1 MVSETVLTSDLG
13 IATNSSDLL
22 KDAID
27 SFKNESR
34 YILNPGNKPET
45 NIYLHVNQDWGNKYW
60 ATGNGWMTYGLMRV
74 VSATQPAVQYCA
86 DLIDRIHPRYRQ
98 TGRVQNGVGHPFGR
112 DRQSL

>member
-13 IATNSSDLL
+13 MATKSSDLL
-22 KDAID
+22 RGAIN

-34 YILNPGNKPET
+34 YILNPENKPET

-74 VSATQPAVQYCA
+74 VSATQS
-86 DLIDRIHPRYRQ
+86 
-98 TGRVQNGVGHPFGR
+98 GV
-112 DRQSL
+112 